1 MVNTDYRVEAISL
14 LLNEDCILKG
24 YYPLIPHKDRLI
36 EQLKMLGCK
45 RKSDAMQLTDEQL
58 LCAGLPDMGMA
69 ALFRRFLVMYDP
81 KAQKMREIAS
91 VSETPEEAEVFKELY
106 LLPGV
111 KSTRARLYMLA
122 GFGSLTEIA
131 AATAEGLMADCQQT
145 IERENLDLK
154 APLMKEARTHIA
166 VARAFT
172 EALKDE
178 VGKAHWRGNQDDRI
192 PRSRH
197 EHCRI

>member
-1 MVNTDYRVEAISL
+1 MVNTDYRIEAISL

-24 YYPLIPHKDRLI
+24 YYPLIPHKDRLL
-36 EQLKMLGCK
+36 EQLKMLGCR

-58 LCAGLPDMGMA
+58 LCVGLPDAGVV

-81 KAQKMREIAS
+81 KPQKMREIAA
-91 VSETPEEAEVFKELY
+91 VSQTSEEEEAFEGLY

-122 GFGSLTEIA
+122 GFGSLEEIA
-131 AATAEGLMADCQQT
+131 AVTAESLIAACQQT
-145 IERENLDLK
+145 IERECLNLK
-154 APLMKEARTHIA
+154 PPLLKEARTHIA

-172 EALKDE
+172 DWPE
-178 VGKAHWRGNQDDRI
+178 RGNAG
-192 PRSRH
+192 H
-197 EHCRI
+197 EHLG